1 MLTTRLLAAHVFAL
15 VLAATDIAWGI
26 TAVSDTGQVKNT
38 VLSITVTGAAGPI
51 TVTDDLTGVE
61 LVPGSQTGTGTRLLE
76 YSGVASTTPRKGQVI
91 VITDGVMTMNYTVT
105 TSLGLKGISGANA
118 PPIRSDYFIDPP
130 GSALALTLP
139 DGSTANFTLSGQFVK
154 LDVSVDGRVTE
165 PTFGDE
171 LFHLPDELFSVTGT
185 GSLGSIAIGLPFDV
199 PGQINLANIWNNLA
213 SVTATGI
220 DLSIPLFMNVPGFG
234 PINVDGQFLGQID
247 FSEDLA
253 GKPSGFGEVISGIYT
268 GAAATPLG
276 TIMVNGTLQAT
287 GNSAPVP
294 EPSTLLLL
302 GSGLAGLII
311 CGGKRWLKNV

>member
-61 LVPGSQTGTGTRLLE
+61 LVPGSQTGAGTRLLE

-118 PPIRSDYFIDPP
+118 PPIRSDYFIDPL

-199 PGQINLANIWNNLA
+199 PGQINLANIWNNLG

-220 DLSIPLFMNVPGFG
+220 DLSIPLFMNIPGFG

-276 TIMVNGTLQAT
+276 TIMVNGTLEAT

-294 EPSTLLLL
+294 EPSTILLL
-302 GSGLAGLII
+302 GSGLVGLALWRQRR
-311 CGGKRWLKNV
+311 KA